1 MRLIS
6 IRTCAALAAVAMTTA
21 ACDTFALSGDDP
33 NHVNLFGG
41 STTMYRPPGAQP
53 AASRAPG
60 APPDA
65 GPIASGPALL
75 ETQRNDL
82 QQPYPGR
89 QQVLQ
94 QQQMQLNQGISQQ
107 ETNRN
112 ALGQQ
117 LQQGVVRDQMDAQR
131 IQQQIERDRAR
142 N

>member
-1 MRLIS
+1 MRLIAV
-6 IRTCAALAAVAMTTA
+6 RTCAALAVVAMTTA

-33 NHVNLFGG
+33 NRVSLFGS
-41 STTMYRPPGAQP
+41 STPMYRPPGTQP
-53 AASRAPG
+53 AASRATG
-60 APPDA
+60 APSDTL
-65 GPIASGPALL
+65 PIASGPALL

-82 QQPYPGR
+82 LQPYPGR

-117 LQQGVVRDQMDAQR
+117 LQQGVMRDQMDAQR